1 VAASCRTGRKDR
13 TQLHDALLSRG
24 PIAKTGATLRSVRK
38 KLQGRVRGAAGDLP
52 AEADERL
59 AAASALLW
67 WCDCNVNS
75 EKRRAGKAPSRL
87 YGTGSWAGGN
97 RGRRAGEAGSW
108 LFPVKG
114 IPAHS
119 PRGASTRKTRA
130 WFNGKP
136 SSRPNGRELAL
147 PPGGLAFS
155 RGGDACAG
163 ERAADPLDGLRPAG
177 SLSRPHLCHESPTHA
192 VTRTSRSLATGRRG
206 LGHGP
211 SHLLREASWPYP
223 EEPAVRADVSCKQWA
238 TSLGSFQCSGR
249 TPKMG
254 RAVPGRKPVVL
265 VVEDENL
272 IRLSALDMVEEAG
285 FEAIAASDADEA
297 IRILESRNDIRA
309 VFTDVHMPGSMDG
322 LRLARVVR
330 NRWPPVALI
339 VTSGRRSVLET
350 DLPPGGRFLD
360 KPYEPTQI
368 EAALRELIC

>member
-1 VAASCRTGRKDR
+1 MAASCRTSRKDR

-38 KLQGRVRGAAGDLP
+38 KLQGRVRAAAGDLP

-87 YGTGSWAGGN
+87 YGTGTWAGGN

-163 ERAADPLDGLRPAG
+163 ERAADPLDG
-177 SLSRPHLCHESPTHA
+177 
-192 VTRTSRSLATGRRG
+192 
-206 LGHGP
+206 
-211 SHLLREASWPYP
+211 
-223 EEPAVRADVSCKQWA
+223 
-238 TSLGSFQCSGR
+238 
-249 TPKMG
+249 
-254 RAVPGRKPVVL
+254 
-265 VVEDENL
+265 
-272 IRLSALDMVEEAG
+272 RLSCGPPPCALAC
-285 FEAIAASDADEA
+285 S
-297 IRILESRNDIRA
+297 
-309 VFTDVHMPGSMDG
+309 
-322 LRLARVVR
+322 
-330 NRWPPVALI
+330 
-339 VTSGRRSVLET
+339 
-350 DLPPGGRFLD
+350 
-360 KPYEPTQI
+360 EPHG
-368 EAALRELIC
+368 

>member
-1 VAASCRTGRKDR
+1 MCSGGGCGCRSGDQSEIRAGAAPVAASCRTGRKDR

-130 WFNGKP
+130 WFNGKHLHAH
-136 SSRPNGRELAL
+136 SQWGFNRQ
-147 PPGGLAFS
+147 
-155 RGGDACAG
+155 
-163 ERAADPLDGLRPAG
+163 RAAAFFAPLLW
-177 SLSRPHLCHESPTHA
+177 
-192 VTRTSRSLATGRRG
+192 TG
-206 LGHGP
+206 
-211 SHLLREASWPYP
+211 
-223 EEPAVRADVSCKQWA
+223 
-238 TSLGSFQCSGR
+238 
-249 TPKMG
+249 
-254 RAVPGRKPVVL
+254 
-265 VVEDENL
+265 
-272 IRLSALDMVEEAG
+272 
-285 FEAIAASDADEA
+285 
-297 IRILESRNDIRA
+297 
-309 VFTDVHMPGSMDG
+309 
-322 LRLARVVR
+322 
-330 NRWPPVALI
+330 
-339 VTSGRRSVLET
+339 
-350 DLPPGGRFLD
+350 
-360 KPYEPTQI
+360 
-368 EAALRELIC
+368 

>member
-52 AEADERL
+52 AEADEWL

-147 PPGGLAFS
+147 PPGGH
-155 RGGDACAG
+155 
-163 ERAADPLDGLRPAG
+163 PAPWG
-177 SLSRPHLCHESPTHA
+177 SVDTPHGSRPYPHPPPSFVAAKADTPQGSSGCCRHE
-192 VTRTSRSLATGRRG
+192 
-206 LGHGP
+206 
-211 SHLLREASWPYP
+211 
-223 EEPAVRADVSCKQWA
+223 
-238 TSLGSFQCSGR
+238 
-249 TPKMG
+249 
-254 RAVPGRKPVVL
+254 
-265 VVEDENL
+265 
-272 IRLSALDMVEEAG
+272 
-285 FEAIAASDADEA
+285 
-297 IRILESRNDIRA
+297 
-309 VFTDVHMPGSMDG
+309 
-322 LRLARVVR
+322 
-330 NRWPPVALI
+330 
-339 VTSGRRSVLET
+339 
-350 DLPPGGRFLD
+350 
-360 KPYEPTQI
+360 
-368 EAALRELIC
+368 